1 MELNEIRKDITKI
14 DTEIIELLKQRFT
27 LCQQVGEIKRANNL
41 PILDE
46 KREQEILAGIEL
58 MTPKFAEEIKAVFK
72 EIMQQ
77 AKNIE

>member
-1 MELNEIRKDITKI
+1 MQEIRKQITDI
-14 DTEIIELLKQRFT
+14 DNEIIKLLEQRFE
-27 LCQQVGEIKRANNL
+27 LCKKVGEIKRANNL

-46 KREQEILAGIEL
+46 KREQEVLAGIEA
-58 MTPKFAEEIKAVFK
+58 TATKYGEEIKSVFA

>member
-1 MELNEIRKDITKI
+1 MQKIRKQITDI
-14 DTEIIELLKQRFT
+14 DTEIIKLLEQRFE
-27 LCQQVGEIKRANNL
+27 LCKKVGEIKRASNL

-46 KREQEILAGIEL
+46 KREQEVIAGIEF
-58 MTPKFAEEIKAVFK
+58 TATKYGEEIKSVFE

>member
-14 DTEIIELLKQRFT
+14 DAEIIELLKQRFT
-27 LCQQVGEIKRANNL
+27 LCQQVGEIKRENNL

-58 MTPKFAEEIKAVFK
+58 MAPKFVEETKAVFK

-77 AKNIE
+77 AKKIE

>member
-1 MELNEIRKDITKI
+1 MQEIRKQITDI
-14 DTEIIELLKQRFT
+14 DNEIIKLLEQRFE
-27 LCQQVGEIKRANNL
+27 LCKKVGEIKRANNL

-46 KREQEILAGIEL
+46 KREQDVLAGIES
-58 MTPKFAEEIKAVFK
+58 TATKYGEEIKSVFA

>member
-1 MELNEIRKDITKI
+1 MQEIRKQITDI
-14 DTEIIELLKQRFT
+14 DNEIIKLLEQRFE
-27 LCQQVGEIKRANNL
+27 LCKKVGEIKRANNL

-46 KREQEILAGIEL
+46 KREQEVLSGIES
-58 MTPKFAEEIKAVFK
+58 TATKYGEEIKTVFE

>member
-1 MELNEIRKDITKI
+1 MQKIRKQITDIDNEIIK
-14 DTEIIELLKQRFT
+14 LLEQRFE
-27 LCQQVGEIKRANNL
+27 LCKRVGEIKHANNL

-46 KREQEILAGIEL
+46 KREQEVLAGIES
-58 MTPKFAEEIKAVFK
+58 TATKYGKEIKIVFE

>member
-46 KREQEILAGIEL
+46 KREQEILAEIEL

>member
-1 MELNEIRKDITKI
+1 MQEIRKQITDI
-14 DTEIIELLKQRFT
+14 DNEIIKLLEQRFE
-27 LCQQVGEIKRANNL
+27 LCKRVGEIKRANNL

-46 KREQEILAGIEL
+46 KREQEVLAGIES
-58 MTPKFAEEIKAVFK
+58 TATKYGEEIKTVFA

>member
-14 DTEIIELLKQRFT
+14 DAEIIELLKQRFT
-27 LCQQVGEIKRANNL
+27 LCQQVGEIKRAKNL

-58 MTPKFAEEIKAVFK
+58 MTPKFAEETKTVFK